1 MMTRLYP
8 VALLLT
14 ITGPADASEDLDVT
28 MRMVDENEN
37 ITDSVTRE
45 IRLPEL
51 PGLRRGD
58 NRSRAQDA
66 PGRQLKEQARERGRL
81 ASRFPNRPASPDRAV
96 RKRLHRAVPLSAPVV
111 TGLNVLPSL
120 QSHSGKAVVTSGFS
134 QLPPLLTDSG
144 VIFALYLPAC
154 VCFLVAGCSGQS
166 HGGWS
171 ASDGR
176 GCRAFPV
183 G

>member
-8 VALLLT
+8 VALLLLLT

-66 PGRQLKEQARERGRL
+66 PGRQLKEQARERGR
-81 ASRFPNRPASPDRAV
+81 AFGQSVSEQARESRPGRPETPAQGRPPERPGGNRPERP
-96 RKRLHRAVPLSAPVV
+96 PQSAKP
-111 TGLNVLPSL
+111 
-120 QSHSGKAVVTSGFS
+120 
-134 QLPPLLTDSG
+134 
-144 VIFALYLPAC
+144 
-154 VCFLVAGCSGQS
+154 
-166 HGGWS
+166 
-171 ASDGR
+171 
-176 GCRAFPV
+176 
-183 G
+183 